1 MDLQL
6 LRFHLKHISLI
17 EVAHSLEVEAGVE
30 EIASLGVAEHG
41 MELKAAIRRQVEFV
55 AMVALL
61 APAVKTVF
69 GCHAEVGLQ
78 KVDSGNVEK
87 VESAE
92 AFVSAAMK
100 DQTEH
105 DYVATDVRNLEYFA
119 AVEHAAFEKGM

>member
-1 MDLQL
+1 M
-6 LRFHLKHISLI
+6 
-17 EVAHSLEVEAGVE
+17 
-30 EIASLGVAEHG
+30 EIASLGVAGHG

-61 APAVKTVF
+61 VLAVKNVF
-69 GCHAEVGLQ
+69 GCHAEVGLL

-100 DQTEH
+100 NQTEH
-105 DYVATDVRNLEYFA
+105 DYVATDVRNLEYFV
-119 AVEHAAFEKGM
+119 AVEHAAFGKGM